1 MDRLD
6 NRVMAAQLEAAPT
19 VQDVVN
25 AVERLS
31 PE

>member
-6 NRVMAAQLEAAPT
+6 NRVIAAQLEAAPT
-19 VQDVVN
+19 VRDVGN
-25 AVERLS
+25 AVELMS